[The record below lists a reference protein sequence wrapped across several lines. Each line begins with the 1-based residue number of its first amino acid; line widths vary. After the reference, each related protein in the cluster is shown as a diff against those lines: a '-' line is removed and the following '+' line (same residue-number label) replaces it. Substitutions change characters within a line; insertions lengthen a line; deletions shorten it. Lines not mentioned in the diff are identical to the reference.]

1 MANAKISNAA
11 VFVPPSPPID
21 PATVFAAELSG
32 ANSGPTMAGIK
43 TTVLSGTYHDVTSSR
58 ALDVTY
64 TNTQPVPMFL
74 SLTITAS
81 PGQANLFIGGVFVG
95 CAANGSTSYI
105 QRSVYGFVNPGEAY
119 ELTNAGGA
127 ALNVWVERY

>member
-74 SLTITAS
+74 SRRSPRHRVRPICLSGAFSSAVLPTDQHPTFNGRFTGLLTLEK
-81 PGQANLFIGGVFVG
+81 P
-95 CAANGSTSYI
+95 
-105 QRSVYGFVNPGEAY
+105 
-119 ELTNAGGA
+119 TN
-127 ALNVWVERY
+127 

>member
-43 TTVLSGTYHDVTSSR
+43 TTVLGATYHDVKSSR
-58 ALDVTY
+58 ALNTVY
-64 TNTQPVPMFL
+64 TNSGTVPIFV
-74 SLTITAS
+74 SAECGLTGAS
-81 PGQANLFIGGVFVG
+81 SAVFNVAGVQVNSVSAVG
-95 CAANGSTSYI
+95 YFT
-105 QRSVYGFVNPGEAY
+105 VVGFVNPGETY
-119 ELTNAGGA
+119 EITTTGTVSLTAW
-127 ALNVWVERY
+127 LERY